1 MSIKFDLILR
11 PGLQGKPFKLGQIPP
26 DSGFLRPVEDSIPS
40 PLIVLVLKRG
50 TWISR
55 AYESP
60 PE

>member
-1 MSIKFDLILR
+1 MSIKFDPILL

-26 DSGFLRPVEDSIPS
+26 DSSFLRPVKDSTPS

-55 AYESP
+55 A
-60 PE
+60 